1 MTGTKK
7 GIVRTLTLLYLA
19 VIGALLVPTAGS
31 AYTEPLLL
39 VYPDK
44 PAEFQYDQSRYEVL
58 GPSDG
63 NYDPNYDVGGVM
75 LWDKVEQRI
84 PYEIYRAPQITGF
97 SPSNNGMNQFVLMV
111 NKFWLIIDGFSV
123 YPRQVNEISIRFF
136 PDPPHSSAVILMN
149 NEPLDYLIT
158 RISGINVQTETPEGY
173 YSNTKQV
180 LIWWSGAVGMRIT
193 AYGDKN
199 KNLVY
204 DGGTPTWSIYVQ
216 DNTVP
221 VEETT
226 WGAIKSLYS
235 D

>member
-7 GIVRTLTLLYLA
+7 GVVLTLLYTV
-19 VIGALLVPTAGS
+19 VIGALLYPVAGL

-44 PAEFQYDQSRYEVL
+44 PAEFHYDANRYEAL

-63 NYDPNYDVGGVM
+63 NYDPDYDIGGVM
-75 LWDKVEQRI
+75 LWDKVENRI
-84 PYEIYRAPQITGF
+84 PYEVYRAPQITSF
-97 SPSNNGMNQFVLMV
+97 VPSTNGMNQFVLMN
-111 NKFWLIIDGFSV
+111 NKFWLIIDGFSL
-123 YPRQVNEISIRFF
+123 YPRQINEISVRFI
-136 PDPPHSSAVILMN
+136 PDPPHASAVIMMN
-149 NEPLDYLIT
+149 NEPLEYLIT
-158 RISGINVQTETPEGY
+158 RISGINVQTETPEGF
-173 YSNTKQV
+173 YSNTTQV
-180 LIWWSGAVGMRIT
+180 LIWWSSAVGMRIT

-199 KNLVY
+199 RNLIY
-204 DGGTPTWSIYVQ
+204 DGGPPMWSIYVI

-221 VEETT
+221 VRETT

>member
-1 MTGTKK
+1 MTGAKK
-7 GIVRTLTLLYLA
+7 GIVLTLAYMA
-19 VIGALLVPTAGS
+19 VIGALFYPAAGL

-39 VYPDK
+39 VYPNK
-44 PAEFQYDQSRYEVL
+44 PAEFHYDQERYEVL
-58 GPSDG
+58 GPTDSK
-63 NYDPNYDVGGVM
+63 YDPDYDVGGVM

-84 PYEIYRAPQITGF
+84 PYEIYRAPEITGF
-97 SPSNNGMNQFVLMV
+97 VPSSNGMNQFVLMI
-111 NKFWLIIDGFSV
+111 NKFWLIIDGFYE
-123 YPRQVNEISIRFF
+123 YPRQINEISIRFI

-149 NEPLDYLIT
+149 DTPLDHLIT
-158 RISGINVQTETPEGY
+158 RISGINVQSETPEGY

-204 DGGTPTWSIYVQ
+204 DGGTPMWSIYVK

-221 VEETT
+221 VEQTT
-226 WGAIKSLYS
+226 WGAIKSMYS